1 MSEISHFL
9 AASSAVLWSITYV
22 LIIYRGFKDKNYGMP
37 IVALCL
43 NLSWEFIFAA
53 IYPMI
58 LAQRIVNYV
67 WFALDVVIVVTYF
80 LYYKKDFSNS
90 LNKRLFI
97 PQFLLLFS
105 TSFLGVL
112 FITIEFDDFSGV
124 YSAFLQNLVM
134 SILFL
139 AMLFRRNNVSGQSI
153 YIALAKMLGTLG
165 PTILVFMNFYEFQN
179 GIFVKFLGIGC
190 LIFDLLYIL
199 FLYLKFREL
208 NINPFTHKPKL
219 KEDLSNYLIA

>member
-1 MSEISHFL
+1 MSVIVPILAIS
-9 AASSAVLWSITYV
+9 SGVLWSITYI

-43 NLSWEFIFAA
+43 NVSWEFIFAA

-58 LAQRIVNYV
+58 LAQRIINYV
-67 WFALDVVIVVTYF
+67 WFALDLVILVTYF
-80 LYYKKDFSNS
+80 LYYKKDFPES
-90 LNKRLFI
+90 LDKRLFI

-112 FITIEFDDFSGV
+112 FITIEFDDYSGV
-124 YSAFLQNLVM
+124 YSAFLQNLIM
-134 SILFL
+134 SMFFL

-165 PTILVFMNFYEFQN
+165 PTILVFMNVYEMQN
-179 GIFVKFLGIGC
+179 GVFVKFLGIGC
-190 LIFDLLYIL
+190 LIFDLFYIL
-199 FLYLKFREL
+199 LLYLKFREL
-208 NINPFTHKPKL
+208 AINPFTHKPKPHEEL
-219 KEDLSNYLIA
+219 NNSLIV